1 MQLIF
6 KYLVTAYISWGAEER
21 KVGEQRERK

>member
-6 KYLVTAYISWGAEER
+6 KYLVAAYISWGAEER
-21 KVGEQRERK
+21 K